1 MVKLGF
7 GVQVGSLGLGVCA
20 LGLGSRFL
28 GLGCRTEDPG
38 SSVCDFGVWRLG
50 ILGMGCIVVS
60 LLRAHSGLLKSN
72 LRVSLCSGRQVND
85 ASLFG
90 PDY

>member
-1 MVKLGF
+1 MVKLGS

-38 SSVCDFGVWRLG
+38 SSVCNFGVWRLG
-50 ILGMGCIVVS
+50 ILGIVVS

-72 LRVSLCSGRQVND
+72 LRVFLCSGRQVND
-85 ASLFG
+85 AFLFG